1 MIILQGYEL
10 TLEQSKPETRRYCLR
25 NKKEKLIPIL
35 AIFQLKEELNDA

>member
-1 MIILQGYEL
+1 MNLHW
-10 TLEQSKPETRRYCLR
+10 SKVNQKRDDIACVR